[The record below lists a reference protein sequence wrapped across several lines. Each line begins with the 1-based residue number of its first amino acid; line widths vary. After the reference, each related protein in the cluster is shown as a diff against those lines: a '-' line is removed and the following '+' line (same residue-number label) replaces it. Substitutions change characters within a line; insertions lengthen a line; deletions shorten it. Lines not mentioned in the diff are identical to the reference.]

1 MKVHSISDHDTR
13 SWRTDIMT
21 QIFNTNDLGKIQN
34 MHLIDTEI
42 EDDRIFSVRSAYYLL
57 NDMLSHDT

>member
-1 MKVHSISDHDTR
+1 
-13 SWRTDIMT
+13 MT